1 MQLKTRKYRSNNQN
15 LLILH
20 GLLGSSQNW
29 HSVAQRFAEHLQVL
43 VPDLRNHGESPHDEH
58 GIQLMSEDVLDLLE
72 QENIDKTVL
81 MGHSMGGLA
90 AMRFAFEHPGK
101 LHGLIVVDIAPE
113 PQLSRMNW
121 IFEALE
127 SIDLSTVRKKEHADR
142 QLAERITDAQI
153 RRFLLQNLRRQEDA
167 SYEWQCNLPELH
179 RFVRD
184 EARFQVNKED
194 VYEGPTLFI
203 GGENSDHKIAER
215 EESIARHFPEYRLE
229 MVKNAGHWVHFDA
242 MERFVDIVRSFISEL
257 N

>member
-1 MQLKTRKYRSNNQN
+1 MQLKIRKYGTNGQN
-15 LLILH
+15 FLILH

-29 HSVAQRFAEHLQVL
+29 HSVAQRLAEHLRVL

-58 GIQLMSEDVLDLLE
+58 SILLMSEDVANLLGQEKLDK
-72 QENIDKTVL
+72 IFL

-90 AMRFAFEHPGK
+90 AMRFAFEHPTK
-101 LHGLIVVDIAPE
+101 LHGLIVVDIAPK

-127 SIDLSTVRKKEHADR
+127 SIDLSKVRKK
-142 QLAERITDAQI
+142 TDAEQKLSEKINHPQI
-153 RRFLLQNLRRQEDA
+153 RRFLLQNLKRQENG
-167 SYEWQCNLPELH
+167 SYKWQCNLPELH

-184 EARFQVNKED
+184 GHRFQANKND

-203 GGENSDHKIAER
+203 GGEDSDHKLAEH
-215 EESIARHFPEYRLE
+215 EESIARHFPKYRLE
-229 MVKNAGHWVHFDA
+229 IVKHAGHWVHSDA
-242 MERFVDIVRSFISEL
+242 MDEFVDLVNSFIQKL